1 MSRLRTWV
9 VGRERGC
16 DVPLD
21 DASVSRR
28 HAEFV
33 RVPDGRLYVTD
44 CATTNGTFVLD
55 GGDWR
60 AIRQTFL
67 EPADRIRFGDCG
79 MPAVRLDALCP
90 RDDAGPSG
98 GRAAGADAP
107 PEEATLDPSGGL
119 VRDPET
125 GEVMEKEPPP
135 HLRRRGRQR

>member
-1 MSRLRTWV
+1 MTGAGWDEMSRLRTYV

-16 DVPLD
+16 DVRLD

-28 HAEFV
+28 HAEVV
-33 RVPDGRLYVTD
+33 RVSDGRLYVTD

-67 EPADRIRFGDCG
+67 EPSARIRFGDCG
-79 MPAVRLDALCP
+79 MTAGRLDALCP

-98 GRAAGADAP
+98 GGDAGVVLDGLTP
-107 PEEATLDPSGGL
+107 PEEATLDPSRGL

-125 GEVMEKEPPP
+125 GEVLEK
-135 HLRRRGRQR
+135 